1 MIASPI
7 QVSKERHRLEQERRA
22 LSQGIRASQEQDRL
36 RALSQGIRASQEQD
50 LLNCA
55 MQRSLEDRQ
64 PNSSSMPAKERGMV
78 NPAVQRSHSHAH
90 SAPEPLSP
98 PVAPP
103 TPNPPLTRVSKDKE
117 LDAAI
122 QRSLSLARKVES
134 AAASS
139 AKRESDDEAM
149 LRHAMEASMLQAQV
163 DEAAARAR
171 AEEELERALEASKAT
186 VLSPVAKLYADLP
199 TPPPRP
205 QGANSVHD
213 EIAPRLAPR
222 LLEDEIARANGCTA
236 AVPTAAAARSTRR
249 GSSTSTPLVRAE
261 SISANYAAQIGLGL
275 YL

>member
-1 MIASPI
+1 M
-7 QVSKERHRLEQERRA
+7 
-22 LSQGIRASQEQDRL
+22 SQAIRASQEQDLL
-36 RALSQGIRASQEQD
+36 RAMSQGIRASQEQD

-55 MQRSLEDRQ
+55 MQRSLEDRG
-64 PNSSSMPAKERGMV
+64 NRMPAKSSQAKERDMV
-78 NPAVQRSHSHAH
+78 NRAVQRSLSHAH
-90 SAPEPLSP
+90 SAPEPLAP
-98 PVAPP
+98 PVAPSA
-103 TPNPPLTRVSKDKE
+103 PNPTLTRGSEDME

-122 QRSLSLARKVES
+122 QRSISLARKVEPIS
-134 AAASS
+134 ASS
-139 AKRESDDEAM
+139 AERESDDDAM
-149 LRHAMEASMLQAQV
+149 LRRAMEASILQAQLE
-163 DEAAARAR
+163 EAATRAR